1 MTGLVLVGCTTTGD
15 VLDAIGTGTGDLGA
29 TASTG
34 ASGSGAS
41 AGDSS
46 STGTPG
52 DPCGSDGAWWC
63 PEPGSS
69 WQVQR
74 YVPIDDTVAAAVIS
88 VPLFTTD
95 LAAMAA
101 LHAQDRRV
109 LCWFSA
115 GISTWGEPDRD
126 VVSPAATGPEIVPGQ
141 PERWMDLDSPIV
153 RDAMIVRLDQ
163 ARALGCDGVEPS
175 DIDGYL
181 ADSGLALTRAG
192 TVDFVTWLVDEAH
205 AHGLAIALHDGNELV
220 AELGGAV
227 DLALDYGC
235 LASGTCASLAPISD
249 AGKLVLHAEIVAPEK
264 VGDIATL
271 AIEVCS
277 TSAMLSIVTVFK
289 KPDLG
294 GWAYPCD

>member
-1 MTGLVLVGCTTTGD
+1 MVGCTTTGD
-15 VLDAIGTGTGDLGA
+15 VLDAIGTDTGDPGA
-29 TASTG
+29 ATSAG
-34 ASGSGAS
+34 ASGSGSS
-41 AGDSS
+41 AGDDS

-63 PEPGSS
+63 PEPGMS
-69 WQVQR
+69 WQVPR

-126 VVSPAATGPEIVPGQ
+126 VVNPAATGPEIVPGQ

-192 TVDFVTWLVDEAH
+192 TVDFVTWLADEAH

-220 AELGGAV
+220 GELGDAV

-277 TSAMLSIVTVFK
+277 TSAMLSLVTVFK